1 MTWRITL
8 RSRTQK
14 IASSNTPR
22 ATVRGN
28 ANSDRMSDN
37 TSLTLRPA
45 EGQKRRTISTAMAR
59 PAPRYRTRFHPAK
72 TSRRAS
78 VYRASSSRS
87 DFQVAGRKKRP
98 TTIAANT
105 IQPTYW
111 GAVEGGYRRPPEAMK
126 KKRGREAKSTPRR
139 NVRARRK
146 RIFGRFLATITLR
159 AYSLKQE

>member
-87 DFQVAGRKKRP
+87 DFQVAGRKKRT
-98 TTIAANT
+98 TTIPPNT
-105 IQPTYW
+105 KQPTNL
-111 GAVEGGYRRPPEAMK
+111 GGGESGDRKPPPAEE
-126 KKRGREAKSTPRR
+126 KKRGRGAK
-139 NVRARRK
+139 
-146 RIFGRFLATITLR
+146 
-159 AYSLKQE
+159 

>member
-98 TTIAANT
+98 TTIPPNT
-105 IQPTYW
+105 NQPTYW
-111 GAVEGGYRRPPEAMK
+111 GAVEGGDPRPPPGGK
-126 KKRGREAKSTPRR
+126 KKRGRGGEEDPRGD
-139 NVRARRK
+139 VPAP
-146 RIFGRFLATITLR
+146 
-159 AYSLKQE
+159 

>member
-59 PAPRYRTRFHPAK
+59 PAPRYRTRFQPAK

-98 TTIAANT
+98 TTIAAKTN
-105 IQPTYW
+105 QPTYW
-111 GAVEGGYRRPPEAMK
+111 GAVEGGDRRPPQARK
-126 KKRGREAKSTPRR
+126 KKRGRGGESAPRGKSAGPRE
-139 NVRARRK
+139 RK
-146 RIFGRFLATITLR
+146 L
-159 AYSLKQE
+159 

>member
-87 DFQVAGRKKRP
+87 DFQVAGGKKEP
-98 TTIAANT
+98 TTLTPHTTPATHGGA
-105 IQPTYW
+105 PES
-111 GAVEGGYRRPPEAMK
+111 GERRAPPAVE
-126 KKRGREAKSTPRR
+126 KKRGREGEANTTR
-139 NVRARRK
+139 
-146 RIFGRFLATITLR
+146 
-159 AYSLKQE
+159 

>member
-59 PAPRYRTRFHPAK
+59 PAPRYRTRFQPAK

-105 IQPTYW
+105 IQPTYL
-111 GAVEGGYRRPPEAMK
+111 GGVEGGDPRAPPAVE
-126 KKRGREAKSTPRR
+126 KKRGKGAQTTPRGDDR
-139 NVRARRK
+139 QPKEKTFCPV
-146 RIFGRFLATITLR
+146 LSTIR
-159 AYSLKQE
+159 